1 MLEEGEIE
9 SITGSGSPY
18 GLVDL
23 PKVDTTGVTY
33 SPAIEWPAAGSGDTE
48 STPELLPYDDTTVH
62 EPTANTPAPSVS
74 LRLLVQQTTILRKNQ
89 KIALLDGY
97 LQTEIG
103 RDIAA
108 PGSDIPRIR
117 LKEMEVSKLHATI
130 YWDQDRTQWSIVD
143 MGSKH
148 GTFIQSSA
156 APPPGTSSASG
167 LDEKGSRLSAP
178 RVASM
183 PRALHHMDR
192 LTIGRT
198 TFTVHIHEG
207 RTPCAACSPQGGE
220 EIPLFLHRAVG
231 TAGAVAGSNSSN
243 KRKLDDVSPANT
255 SDPTATRGRDPRKA
269 LAILKRTLLSS
280 KNPAPAPPGSGSRSQ
295 YVDRSARRRALHP
308 DMHSAA
314 TMPGSASAD
323 RSTVSL
329 STAPSPSASAPT
341 TPPPP
346 SGPLSATNIGHR
358 LLLKQGWQPGT
369 ALGEGSGDSEGLVAP
384 LDPPSTVGRA
394 GIGVPARLGS
404 GIPTVMHGGDWRDA
418 GKRRRWEET
427 GGGRD
432 GVQ

>member
-9 SITGSGSPY
+9 PIADSGSVY
-18 GLVDL
+18 GPVDL
-23 PKVDTTGVTY
+23 PKVDDTTGATY
-33 SPAIEWPAAGSGDTE
+33 SPAIEWPGD
-48 STPELLPYDDTTVH
+48 SDYTPELLPYDDTTAY
-62 EPTANTPAPSVS
+62 EPNPDTSTPSLS
-74 LRLLVQQTTILRKNQ
+74 LRLLVQQTAILRRNQ
-89 KIALLDGY
+89 RIALADGY
-97 LQTEIG
+97 SQIEVG

-108 PGSDIPRIR
+108 TGSDTPRIR

-130 YWDQDRTQWSIVD
+130 YWNEDRTQWSIVD

-156 APPPGTSSASG
+156 TPPPSTSSSLA
-167 LDEKGSRLSAP
+167 LDEKGFRLSAP

-183 PRALHHMDR
+183 PRVLHHLDR
-192 LTIGRT
+192 LTIGGT
-198 TFTVHIHEG
+198 TFTIHIHEN
-207 RTPCAACSPQGGE
+207 RTPCTTCSPKADE
-220 EIPLFLHRAVG
+220 EIPLFLHR
-231 TAGAVAGSNSSN
+231 TLGAPTDASTNK
-243 KRKLDDVSPANT
+243 KRKLDVVSVANT

-269 LAILKRTLLSS
+269 LAMLKRTLLSS
-280 KNPAPAPPGSGSRSQ
+280 KNPAPVPSGSGSGSRSQ

-308 DMHSAA
+308 DLHSTAA
-314 TMPGSASAD
+314 TSGSASAD
-323 RSTVSL
+323 RSTANV
-329 STAPSPSASAPT
+329 PSPSASAPT

-346 SGPLSATNIGHR
+346 PAPLSATNIGHR

-369 ALGEGSGDSEGLVAP
+369 ALGEGLGDGGGLVVP

-394 GIGVPARLGS
+394 GIGVPARPGS
-404 GIPTVMHGGDWRDA
+404 GLPTAVHGGDWRDA